1 MTRCRSHLREYSVAG
16 LLALGMAI
24 AGCGDTSSNTPPPA
38 PVAVIPQDATGHYCG
53 MFLFEHKGPKGQI
66 MIRDREDPIWFT
78 TIREVFAFTHM
89 PEEPRAITATYVQ
102 DMTRVQANGSFP
114 DDAWVNAHDAW
125 YLIESRFIGGMG
137 VPDAVP
143 FSDQATALPYQ
154 QQYGGRIV
162 RFEEVPESY
171 IFGPA
176 QLPADPLAGM
186 QVSMGASQ

>member
-1 MTRCRSHLREYSVAG
+1 MTGGGFGARKLLTAG
-16 LLALGMAI
+16 LLAISVALA
-24 AGCGDTSSNTPPPA
+24 ACGDTSSDTPPPP
-38 PVAVIPQDATGHYCG
+38 PVAVIPKDAMGHYCG

-66 MIRDREDPIWFT
+66 MVRDREGPIWFT

-102 DMTRVQANGSFP
+102 DMAQVQPDGSFP
-114 DDAWVNAHDAW
+114 EDAWIDAHEAW

-143 FSDQATALPYQ
+143 FSDQEAAAPYQ
-154 QQYGGRIV
+154 EKYGGHIV
-162 RFEEVPESY
+162 RFDDVPESY

-176 QLPADPLAGM
+176 EPPTGVELGAEL
-186 QVSMGASQ
+186 SMGVRL